1 MTDFLSTRNLPLKSV
16 MQLLMREEDMETGE
30 PCLDHETGEEVAVT
44 ALKLCP
50 RRGIPQT
57 ENTAPSQPTDA
68 ETGEPE
74 GQPTT
79 KKKPFQIPKS
89 AFKNRNCET
98 VDNQS
103 FTSPAPASKMPHMN
117 CLQHKMERS
126 ANMSPI
132 LFMLPTV
139 FLFPAWASVLLIVF
153 ELICHAYVHKKN
165 KILPRTS
172 KLVYR
177 SPLHLITSVFCA
189 YCQSDKLMV
198 KIGKMQDERLLRAH
212 RKELAY
218 CSYVERMSVV
228 S

>member
-1 MTDFLSTRNLPLKSV
+1 MPLLKLG
-16 MQLLMREEDMETGE
+16 MQLLVREEDMETGE

-44 ALKLCP
+44 ALQPCP
-50 RRGIPQT
+50 HRHPPQPPP
-57 ENTAPSQPTDA
+57 PSQPTDA

-74 GQPTT
+74 GQPTA

-89 AFKNRNCET
+89 ILTKEIGDIKF
-98 VDNQS
+98 DQS
-103 FTSPAPASKMPHMN
+103 FVGAPKAPVSKMSHIN
-117 CLQHKMERS
+117 CLQHKMACS

-165 KILPRTS
+165 KLLPRTS

-189 YCQSDKLMV
+189 YCQSDKLMI

-218 CSYVERMSVV
+218 CSYVERVSVV